1 MQVRLL
7 GPVEIVGPDQAS
19 RPVSGLRRKAVLAV
33 LALRAGE
40 IVSAGRIIETVW
52 GRDAATSVNTL
63 QPGNRP
69 SGTRTATG
77 PRSCMLFSTRM
88 CSACWRPTHAP
99 ATTCA
104 SSTAFAKLSRPAD
117 GT

>member
-40 IVSAGRIIETVW
+40 IVSAGQIIEAVW
-52 GRDAATSVNTL
+52 GQDAATAVNTL
-63 QPGNRP
+63 QTNVSYLRRVLGDPAAIVARADKVREVLGWQPEHEDLNEIV
-69 SGTRTATG
+69 TTALEWE
-77 PRSCMLFSTRM
+77 RYLMRRNS
-88 CSACWRPTHAP
+88 
-99 ATTCA
+99 
-104 SSTAFAKLSRPAD
+104 
-117 GT
+117 